1 MGSGRWSSS
10 LNFESR
16 CLSVGWWSVYG
27 ACLISQEV
35 ESFQLP
41 GQTDEHKWAQTC
53 HCCFVFRPEHPVGGA
68 ADPFFFVFA
77 GGSLDWLKRPFPY
90 FIIYN
95 RPFHKRLKILYWFI
109 RKISSDSV
117 LSSKNMLT
125 LQVSCWYTQQKCYY
139 SHTHVTVKAFLN
151 LFWTTLASFAWK
163 GLFFNWR

>member
-1 MGSGRWSSS
+1 MKIRMKWIKFRKNNLAHLRHIYSFNGFKIQLGTRSGLDILS
-10 LNFESR
+10 LHWIAHFNGTLPR
-16 CLSVGWWSVYG
+16 CDNQNRY
-27 ACLISQEV
+27 AIN
-35 ESFQLP
+35 
-41 GQTDEHKWAQTC
+41 H
-53 HCCFVFRPEHPVGGA
+53 
-68 ADPFFFVFA
+68 
-77 GGSLDWLKRPFPY
+77 SLTFY
-90 FIIYN
+90 

-151 LFWTTLASFAWK
+151 LFRTTLASFAWK